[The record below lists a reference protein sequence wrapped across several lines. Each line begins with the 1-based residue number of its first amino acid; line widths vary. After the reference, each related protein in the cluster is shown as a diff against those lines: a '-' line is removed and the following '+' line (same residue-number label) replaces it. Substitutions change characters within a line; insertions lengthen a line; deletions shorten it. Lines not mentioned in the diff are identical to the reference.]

1 MISTTEY
8 EILSSLSTT
17 PEIDEQAYQMELK
30 TLIKERLISH
40 NVTGE
45 TYSQI
50 IYHGFLVTSLG
61 KRAVEEYENSF
72 QSQQREEETLKIA
85 EKANAIADKA
95 RKSARTSNIISIF
108 ACIISLLSILAAVL
122 IGIFF

>member
-1 MISTTEY
+1 MKLTIKALIGTLIKLQNRVVHFGTEY

-50 IYHGFLVTSLG
+50 IYHGFLVTSL
-61 KRAVEEYENSF
+61 
-72 QSQQREEETLKIA
+72 
-85 EKANAIADKA
+85 
-95 RKSARTSNIISIF
+95 
-108 ACIISLLSILAAVL
+108 
-122 IGIFF
+122 

>member
-1 MISTTEY
+1 MISKKEY
-8 EILSSLSTT
+8 EVLKMYQREEDVNLAKYYG
-17 PEIDEQAYQMELK
+17 EIVYLNNEK
-30 TLIKERLISH
+30 LISNTH
-40 NVTGE
+40 YKDGSCKFVITLKGE
-45 TYSQI
+45 
-50 IYHGFLVTSLG
+50 
-61 KRAVEEYENSF
+61 RAVEEYENSF